1 MKLSISNIAW
11 SSEYDYDM
19 YKFLQREGIQGLE
32 IAPTRI
38 FSIGPYEDIVKSI
51 SFSNELK
58 LDYGINISS
67 MQSIWYGIK
76 ENLFN
81 SIEERNF
88 LLDYTKK
95 AIDFAKAIG
104 SKNLVFG
111 CPKNRNMSETAEL
124 SEVINWFKAVGTYAQ
139 ENNTVFALEP
149 NPSIYGTNFINN
161 TIDAFDMVKRV
172 DCQGFKV
179 NLDVGTMIF
188 NNEDLS
194 DIEANVELINHIHIS
209 EPGLVL
215 IEKRGMHKEL
225 RDILKQQKYNGY
237 ISAEMKCQ
245 ENIDDVK
252 STLWYLKEVFE

>member
-11 SSEYDYDM
+11 SSEYDYEM
-19 YKFLQREGIQGLE
+19 YRFLQTEGIYGLE

-38 FSIGPYEDIVKSI
+38 FPIEPYKDIVQAI

-58 LDYGINISS
+58 LDYGISISS

-95 AIDFAKAIG
+95 AIDFAKSID

-111 CPKNRNMSETAEL
+111 CPQNRNMSEKMEL
-124 SEVINWFKAVGTYAQ
+124 TDIINWFSEVGRYAL

-149 NPSIYGTNFINN
+149 NPSIYGTNFINS
-161 TIDAFDMVKRV
+161 TIEAFEMVKRV
-172 DCQGFKV
+172 NCHGFKV
-179 NLDVGTMIF
+179 NLDVGTMVF

-194 DIEANVELINHIHIS
+194 EIEPNVELINHIHIS
-209 EPGLVL
+209 EPGLAL
-215 IEKRGMHKEL
+215 IEKHRIHKEL
-225 RDILKQQKYNGY
+225 RDILKRQKYNGY

-252 STLWYLKEVFE
+252 STLLYLKEVFE